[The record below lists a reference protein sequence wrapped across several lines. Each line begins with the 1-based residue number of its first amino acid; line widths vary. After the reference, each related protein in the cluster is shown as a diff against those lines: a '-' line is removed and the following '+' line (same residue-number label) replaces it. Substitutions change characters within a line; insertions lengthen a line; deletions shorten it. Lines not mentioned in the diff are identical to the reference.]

1 MFKRSL
7 LTLASLCL
15 ALLLATSAVAS
26 EKVYVFAAA
35 STTNAVKEL
44 IDTYKQESASSAEFL
59 TSFASSSTLARQIDA
74 GADANIFISA
84 NVKWYKWLDEKG
96 LVEAGSNALMASN
109 ALVIIAGPHSKDKM
123 TDISQLPGLLGEGF
137 LAMGDATHVPAGMYG
152 KEALSHYG
160 LWEGLNKQLA
170 QYPDVRK
177 ALNAVD
183 TEQADFG
190 IVYKTDAIQSKESH
204 IVYTFAAESHTPVEY
219 PICAVKGKQTAE
231 TKAFLAFM
239 KSAKAKTVLEKYGFV
254 TQ

>member
-7 LTLASLCL
+7 LTLVGLSL
-15 ALLLATSAVAS
+15 ALLLASSVFAA

-44 IDTYKQESASSAEFL
+44 IDSYKQESGSSAEFL

-84 NVKWYKWLDEKG
+84 NVKWYKWLDEKR
-96 LVEAGSNALMASN
+96 LVEAGSNSLMASN
-109 ALVIIAGPHSKDKM
+109 ALVVIAGPSSTAKM
-123 TDISQLPGLLGEGF
+123 DDINQLSGLLGKGY
-137 LAMGDATHVPAGMYG
+137 LAMGDASHVPAGMYA
-152 KEALSHYG
+152 KEALTHYG
-160 LWEGLNKQLA
+160 LWESLSKQLA

-190 IVYKTDAIQSKESH
+190 IVYKTDAMQSKESH

-219 PICAVKGKQTAE
+219 PICAVKGKLNAE
-231 TKAFLAFM
+231 AKAFLSFM
-239 KSAKAKTVLEKYGFV
+239 QTAKAKTVLEKYGFV